1 MRAHQVSGGG
11 KWPPPRRVSTAC
23 PPRGMRHWQR
33 WGVTPAQY
41 RPKGG
46 HPAASLPAGEDRT
59 GARKCRR
66 AGSVVPM
73 THRNDGCD
81 GGRAPTR
88 RGRRPGEG
96 ADQARAPTRRG
107 HARLGRTPGAR
118 RRADTHPGRS
128 SPMGARASPM
138 RSRPGG
144 RVAPPSG
151 VVQSSAGRG
160 GPKKRRLAVERQRE
174 PRGRAASHRP
184 DRAARWPRA
193 PSGTGADV
201 GRLNGHTTGA

>member
-23 PPRGMRHWQR
+23 PQRGMRHWQR
-33 WGVTPAQY
+33 WGVTPARY

-81 GGRAPTR
+81 GGRAPTPPGLLW

-96 ADQARAPTRRG
+96 ADQARSCA
-107 HARLGRTPGAR
+107 
-118 RRADTHPGRS
+118 
-128 SPMGARASPM
+128 
-138 RSRPGG
+138 
-144 RVAPPSG
+144 
-151 VVQSSAGRG
+151 
-160 GPKKRRLAVERQRE
+160 
-174 PRGRAASHRP
+174 
-184 DRAARWPRA
+184 
-193 PSGTGADV
+193 TGADTGSPASSGHPPRSQLTD
-201 GRLNGHTTGA
+201 GRQGKPDAVSAWRPSGSPVRGGAVLSGKGRTQEAQAGSRKTAGTTRTCRVSPARSGGQVAESPKRNGC